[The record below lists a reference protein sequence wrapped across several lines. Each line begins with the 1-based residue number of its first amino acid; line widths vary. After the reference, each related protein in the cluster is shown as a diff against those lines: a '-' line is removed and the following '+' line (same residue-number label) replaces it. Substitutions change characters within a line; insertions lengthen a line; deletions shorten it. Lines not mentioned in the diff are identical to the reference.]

1 MRGTK
6 GKGNLLK
13 MVVTSKTV
21 KNVDGSIQEKETAKS
36 FYNNEREK
44 RFMTDTDDNVSIN
57 SHVINKKGS
66 NSNNGNNNIN
76 SVNNCKEMNIDN
88 NGCKINDNK
97 SDDSNN
103 LDTKNNIS
111 KIITSITNTAAT
123 TITLITKVRDKKQYK

>member
-13 MVVTSKTV
+13 MVVTSKTI

-44 RFMTDTDDNVSIN
+44 RFMTDTDDNVIIN
-57 SHVINKKGS
+57 NHVINKKGS

-76 SVNNCKEMNIDN
+76 SVNSCKEMNIDN
-88 NGCKINDNK
+88 NVCKINDNK
-97 SDDSNN
+97 SDNSNN

-123 TITLITKVRDKKQYK
+123 

>member
-44 RFMTDTDDNVSIN
+44 RFMTDTDDNVIIN
-57 SHVINKKGS
+57 NHVINKKGS

-88 NGCKINDNK
+88 NVCKINDNK
-97 SDDSNN
+97 SDNSNN

-123 TITLITKVRDKKQYK
+123 

>member
-13 MVVTSKTV
+13 MVVTSKTI

-57 SHVINKKGS
+57 NHVINKKGS
-66 NSNNGNNNIN
+66 DINNNNNNIN
-76 SVNNCKEMNIDN
+76 NV
-88 NGCKINDNK
+88 
-97 SDDSNN
+97 
-103 LDTKNNIS
+103 
-111 KIITSITNTAAT
+111 TN
-123 TITLITKVRDKKQYK
+123 

>member
-13 MVVTSKTV
+13 MVVTSKTI

-44 RFMTDTDDNVSIN
+44 RFMTDTDDNVIIN
-57 SHVINKKGS
+57 NHVINKKGS

-88 NGCKINDNK
+88 NVCKINDNK
-97 SDDSNN
+97 SDNSNN

-123 TITLITKVRDKKQYK
+123 

>member
-1 MRGTK
+1 MRRTK

-13 MVVTSKTV
+13 MVVTSKTI

-57 SHVINKKGS
+57 NHVINKKGS

-88 NGCKINDNK
+88 NVCKINDNK
-97 SDDSNN
+97 SDNSNN

-123 TITLITKVRDKKQYK
+123 

>member
-44 RFMTDTDDNVSIN
+44 RFVTDTDDNVSIN
-57 SHVINKKGS
+57 NHVINKKGS

-123 TITLITKVRDKKQYK
+123 

>member
-1 MRGTK
+1 MRRTK

-13 MVVTSKTV
+13 MVVTSKTI

-44 RFMTDTDDNVSIN
+44 RFMTDTDDNVIIN
-57 SHVINKKGS
+57 NHVINKKGS

-88 NGCKINDNK
+88 NVCKINDNK
-97 SDDSNN
+97 SDNSNN

-123 TITLITKVRDKKQYK
+123 

>member
-1 MRGTK
+1 MD
-6 GKGNLLK
+6 L
-13 MVVTSKTV
+13 SKKKTP
-21 KNVDGSIQEKETAKS
+21 AKS

>member
-13 MVVTSKTV
+13 TVVTSKTV

-97 SDDSNN
+97 SDNSNN

-123 TITLITKVRDKKQYK
+123 